1 MQYLFTLGTQNMK
14 LPWCGLGGFITARPE
29 MGTENLGKKKPV
41 PQIVDSLMSLIG
53 VKSPSQP
60 SCFFY
65 AFVPSQL
72 SLCPSHCEEELQLA
86 QGSTN
91 LHLKWQIL

>member
-1 MQYLFTLGTQNMK
+1 MK

-60 SCFFY
+60 SCFFMHLSQVNYPY
-65 AFVPSQL
+65 ALLTVKRSY
-72 SLCPSHCEEELQLA
+72 
-86 QGSTN
+86 N
-91 LHLKWQIL
+91 